1 MRKVLLAVA
10 LVSLCWSTAASA
22 VPIQWTVSSG
32 GNGHWYDLHEQPS
45 LISWGAAQQFA
56 LSSGGYLATITSA
69 EENAFLES
77 VFGSALT
84 TELAWIGLT
93 DAQAEG
99 VWQWVTGEPFSYS
112 NWAPGEPN
120 NYCHNTAQCGEH
132 YVHLQAGSV
141 WNDLPD
147 VSIRYAVIESV
158 VPEPSTALLLGL
170 GLVGMAARRRV

>member
-1 MRKVLLAVA
+1 MRKLSLVVA
-10 LVSLCWSTAASA
+10 LVSLCLSTAASA

-32 GNGHWYDLHEQPS
+32 GNGHWYDLYEAPS

-56 LSSGGYLATITSA
+56 QSSGGYLATITSS

-77 VFGSALT
+77 IFGTALT
-84 TELAWIGLT
+84 TDLAWIGLT
-93 DAQAEG
+93 DVQTEG

-112 NWAPGEPN
+112 NWASGEPN
-120 NYCHNTAQCGEH
+120 DFCHNPAQCGED
-132 YVHLQAGSV
+132 YVHLQGGGV

-170 GLVGMAARRRV
+170 GLVGMAARRWV